1 MSKFRKKQG
10 NDQPEISTASLPDII
25 FMLLFFFMVVTV
37 MKENPLKVDVIVPTA
52 TELEKLEP
60 KSLVHYIYIGKPKP
74 QFEVIYVTAPRIQLN
89 DAFADKT
96 EIVGF
101 VRAEREKVSEAERD
115 FLTTSLRVDK
125 TATMGIIS
133 DVKTELRK
141 VNQLRVNYSSS
152 IRTDKL

>member
-1 MSKFRKKQG
+1 
-10 NDQPEISTASLPDII
+10 
-25 FMLLFFFMVVTV
+25 MVVTV

-74 QFEVIYVTAPRIQLN
+74 QFEVIYGTAPRIQLN